1 MKRIVFLIVTV
12 LLTLT
17 FIPVA
22 TGQQAIVTLLH
33 FSDYHSH
40 AVPFYT
46 EGRANTAG
54 IARAI
59 AYLKPLANDPNTLIL
74 SGGDTM
80 NRGAPA
86 WSDKYQCVEWNWWN
100 GIVDAMAFGNHDAD
114 YGAEV
119 FAHCRAQISY
129 PILSANTLDSQQQ
142 PLFQYHGK
150 TYAVFM
156 LNGVKI
162 GVFALAGTDFERLVK
177 PEWRPASGT
186 AFADRVQ
193 VARQVVQ
200 ALRENEHVNAVVL
213 IGHALYED
221 DLALAQAVPGI
232 DVIFGTHSHRRE
244 ELTHIPGA
252 KTMIIS
258 PFQYLTYLSKV
269 ELTFTDGIL
278 SAVKGGLIPM
288 DSNLPEDPA
297 IAQRVAQM
305 QADLETDPQYAPLF
319 QRLGE
324 TSVEL
329 STQGQVM
336 GESLLGDFVMDI
348 IRSAAQTHL
357 ALATSSGFREPI
369 PPGTIREETL
379 RTALPYTNRIL
390 VYAMTGVQ
398 IETLLNYSVSRSG
411 SDFFSQVSGVRF
423 RMVENKATNI
433 HVLKDSANPMA
444 GYLPL
449 DPAAAY
455 TVATTDFQGLVAG
468 GYKEIFAQATYRDT
482 GLEVR
487 EQVHSFIQAHSP
499 LTAQLDGRIMAEAA
513 KKN

>member
-1 MKRIVFLIVTV
+1 MTVPGGWHSSRKSAMILAKLPGGRSAKSGIRRKTVARESIVPVYLPRQSTGGKLVEWALPLYSPSCLPFPRDKTEREGMKRIVFLIVTV

-200 ALRENEHVNAVVL
+200 ALRENEQVNAIVL

-244 ELTHIPGA
+244 DLFKIPN
-252 KTMIIS
+252 TNTWMIS
-258 PFQYLTYLSKV
+258 PFQYATYVSKL
-269 ELTFTDGIL
+269 ELQFTDGAL
-278 SAVKGGLIPM
+278 SGVSGELARIGSDL
-288 DSNLPEDPA
+288 LPEPR
-297 IAQRVAQM
+297 IVQLVAPM
-305 QADLETDPQYAPLF
+305 QADLQADPKYAALF
-319 QRLGE
+319 QPIGS

-329 STQGQVM
+329 STAGQFT
-336 GESLLGDFVMDI
+336 GEAVLGNFVMDI
-348 IRSAAQTHL
+348 FRSAAGANM
-357 ALATSSGFREPI
+357 ALATASGFREPI
-369 PPGTIREETL
+369 PPG
-379 RTALPYTNRIL
+379 
-390 VYAMTGVQ
+390 M
-398 IETLLNYSVSRSG
+398 
-411 SDFFSQVSGVRF
+411 
-423 RMVENKATNI
+423 
-433 HVLKDSANPMA
+433 
-444 GYLPL
+444 
-449 DPAAAY
+449 
-455 TVATTDFQGLVAG
+455 
-468 GYKEIFAQATYRDT
+468 
-482 GLEVR
+482 
-487 EQVHSFIQAHSP
+487 
-499 LTAQLDGRIMAEAA
+499 
-513 KKN
+513 

>member
-1 MKRIVFLIVTV
+1 MKRIVFLVGIVFLV
-12 LLTLT
+12 LSY
-17 FIPVA
+17 IPA
-22 TGQQAIVTLLH
+22 AAEQQTSVTLLH

-40 AVPFYT
+40 AVPFYS
-46 EGRANTAG
+46 EGQANTAG

-59 AYLKPLANDPNTLIL
+59 AYLEPFAHDPNTLIF
-74 SGGDTM
+74 SGGDTL

-86 WSDKYQCVEWNWWN
+86 WSDKYQCVEWSWWN
-100 GIVDAMAFGNHDAD
+100 GIIDAMAFGNHDAD

-119 FAHCRAQISY
+119 FAQCRAQISY
-129 PILSANTLDSQQQ
+129 PILSANTLDNTQQ
-142 PLFQYHGK
+142 PLFPYDGK
-150 TYAVFM
+150 NYAVFA

-162 GVFALAGTDFERLVK
+162 GVFALAGADFERLVK
-177 PEWRPASGT
+177 PEWRPAPGAT
-186 AFADRVQ
+186 FADRIQ
-193 VARQVVQ
+193 TARQVVQ

-269 ELTFTDGIL
+269 ELTFTDGAL
-278 SAVKGGLIPM
+278 SGVKGDLIRM
-288 DSNLPEDPA
+288 GSNLPEDPA

-305 QADLETDPQYAPLF
+305 QAALETDPQYAPLF
-319 QRLGE
+319 QRIGE

-336 GESLLGDFVMDI
+336 GESLLGDFVTDTV
-348 IRSAAQTHL
+348 RAGAQTHL
-357 ALATSSGFREPI
+357 ALITSSGFREPI

-379 RTALPYTNRIL
+379 RTALPYANRIL
-390 VYAMTGVQ
+390 VYSMTGAQ
-398 IETLLNYSVSRSG
+398 IQSLLNYSVSRSG

-423 RMVENKATNI
+423 RIVENKATDI
-433 HVLKDSANPMA
+433 QVLKDPANSAA

-449 DPAAAY
+449 DPTATY

-468 GYKEIFAQATYRDT
+468 GYKELFAQATYRDT

-487 EQVHSFIQAHSP
+487 DQVRSFFQARSP
-499 LTAQLDGRIMAEAA
+499 VTAQLDGRIAA
-513 KKN
+513 WKNH